1 VRLSGPLLE
10 ALSAPF
16 APVDRKSKCLFV
28 PQKFC
33 ALTKFRLNPLPVQS
47 FEYELP

>member
-1 VRLSGPLLE
+1 MRLSGPLLE

-16 APVDRKSKCLFV
+16 APVDSKVSILLAAGV
-28 PQKFC
+28 DM
-33 ALTKFRLNPLPVQS
+33 LTKFRLDPPPVQS